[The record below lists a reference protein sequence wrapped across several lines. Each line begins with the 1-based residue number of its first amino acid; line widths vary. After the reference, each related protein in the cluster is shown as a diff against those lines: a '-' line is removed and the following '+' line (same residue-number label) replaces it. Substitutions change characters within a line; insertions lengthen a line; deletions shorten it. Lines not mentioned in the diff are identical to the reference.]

1 MLTNVVFKKKR
12 ELVQFKKKKLPRSEK
27 FQNIFVCLCVCARGV
42 GSCSSNSSNNINNRQ
57 LVGGVRHQIQ
67 KKKMLKIKPVYA
79 VGAFSP
85 KTSTNTDKQTQKETP
100 TKVVKLPTTTTTTS
114 LFLPPTRTVPRCSVS
129 LHN

>member
-1 MLTNVVFKKKR
+1 M
-12 ELVQFKKKKLPRSEK
+12 
-27 FQNIFVCLCVCARGV
+27 CARVAWAVAVVTAATTTIGNLSAAS
-42 GSCSSNSSNNINNRQ
+42 GIKY
-57 LVGGVRHQIQ
+57 

-85 KTSTNTDKQTQKETP
+85 KTSTNTDKQTQIETP